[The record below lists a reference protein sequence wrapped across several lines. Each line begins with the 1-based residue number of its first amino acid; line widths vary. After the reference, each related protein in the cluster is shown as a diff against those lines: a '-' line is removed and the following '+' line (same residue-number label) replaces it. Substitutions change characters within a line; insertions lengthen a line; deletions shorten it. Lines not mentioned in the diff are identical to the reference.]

1 MKTVRLTAAQALV
14 RYLVAQRTIIDGRE
28 VPLFAGAFAIFGH
41 GNVAALGEALY
52 ESRDRLPVWRGQ
64 NEQSMALA
72 AVGFAKARQ
81 RRQMMAVTSSIGP
94 GAANM
99 VTAAAVAHANRLPVL
114 LLPGDVFASRRPDPV
129 LQQVEHFGEPGLT
142 VNDCF
147 RPVSRFFD
155 RIQRPEQL
163 IAALPAALATL
174 TDPADCGP
182 VTLAL
187 PQDVQA
193 EAAEFPLALFVPRV
207 HRLRRPRPDGEELAA
222 AVAALRKAKAPLIV
236 AGGGVHYSL
245 ANDALSRFA
254 ERHRIPFCETQAGK
268 AVLAWDHPWS
278 AGPLGVLGGDAA
290 NALAAD
296 ADVVLAVGTRLAD
309 FATASMTVFGRPDVR
324 LIGLNVARFDAVKR
338 GALPLVA
345 DAKVGLEE
353 VSAALGDWAAPKAWG
368 AATRKHVA
376 QWNKAIDAVRRPTN
390 VERPSYAQVV
400 GAINERA
407 RKDDIVVT
415 AAGGLPGEMSKAWR
429 APAPGGYDVEYGFS
443 CMGYEIAGAL
453 GAKMAHPER
462 EVIVFVGD
470 GSYLMMNSELLTSV
484 ATGHKLIVVLC
495 DNGGFAVIRRL
506 QVATGNASFNNLFA
520 DARAVRPWTV
530 DFAAHAA
537 AMGAIA
543 ERVRSIADL
552 GLAFERA
559 RAADRST
566 VIVIDVDQDQWVAAG
581 GAWWEVAIP
590 EISGRPAVRTARSA
604 YESGRRRQRLM
615 VGPDNG
621 R

>member
-1 MKTVRLTAAQALV
+1 MKTIRLTAAQALV
-14 RYLVAQRTIIDGRE
+14 RALIAQRTVIDGKDA
-28 VPLFAGAFAIFGH
+28 PLFAGAFAIFGH

-52 ESRDRLPVWRGQ
+52 ENRERLPVWRGQ

-72 AVGFAKARQ
+72 AIGFAKAKQ
-81 RRQMMAVTSSIGP
+81 RRQMMIATSSIGP

-129 LQQVEHFGEPGLT
+129 LQQVEHFGDPGIT

-163 IAALPAALATL
+163 IASLPQAIATL

-193 EAAEFPLALFVPRV
+193 EAADFPVAMFEPRV
-207 HRLRRPRPDGEELAA
+207 HQLRRPRPDRDELAA
-222 AVAALRKAKAPLIV
+222 AVALLKRAKAPLIV
-236 AGGGVHYSL
+236 AGGGVHYAL
-245 ANDALSRFA
+245 ANEALGAFA
-254 ERHRIPFCETQAGK
+254 ARHRIPVTETQAGR
-268 AVLAWDHPWS
+268 AVLAWDHPWNL
-278 AGPLGVLGGDAA
+278 GPLGVIGSSAA
-290 NALAAD
+290 NALAAE
-296 ADVVLAVGTRLAD
+296 ADVVLAIGTRLAD
-309 FATASMTVFGRPDVR
+309 FATASMSIFGRDDVA

-338 GALPLVA
+338 AAQPLVA

-353 VSAALGDWAAPKAWG
+353 LSAALGDWAAPAAWG
-368 AATRKHVA
+368 EGGRRRMVE
-376 QWNKAIDAVRRPTN
+376 WNQAIDKVRSPTN
-390 VERPSYAQVV
+390 AAVATYAQVLGV
-400 GAINERA
+400 VNDRA
-407 RKDDIVVT
+407 RKDDIVVS

-429 APAPGGYDVEYGFS
+429 PPAAGGYDVEYGFS

-453 GAKMAHPER
+453 GAKMAHPGR

-470 GSYLMMNSELLTSV
+470 GSYLMMNSELLSSV
-484 ATGHKLIVVLC
+484 ATGHKLIVVVC

-506 QVATGNASFNNLFA
+506 QMATGNASFNNLFA
-520 DARAVRPWTV
+520 DARAVRAWTV
-530 DFAAHAA
+530 DFAAHAR
-537 AMGAIA
+537 AMGAVA
-543 ERVRSIADL
+543 ERVASLAEL
-552 GLAFERA
+552 GPAFERA
-559 RAADRST
+559 RQADRSA
-566 VIVIDVDQDQWVAAG
+566 VIVIDVDANGWTEPG

-590 EISGRPAVRTARSA
+590 EVSGRAEVRAARAA
-604 YESGRRRQRLM
+604 YEQARGSQRLL
-615 VGPDNG
+615 VGRGDP